1 MARCMPCS
9 ERSLRKRADALP
21 VCSISR
27 KRALW
32 FIMVYALMNVSC
44 AKSSLNSLSPQV
56 RLRKNRRTGD
66 WYFFT
71 NWSKALVFLNT
82 TTCATSDISLSWLI
96 YFRRSFLRFF
106 LPAALPKGRLCRCL
120 FSGKRSSG
128 KDQHHLFSVVC
139 CLLSIGRCP

>member
-1 MARCMPCS
+1 MNKRHYEHTLPNIRGS
-9 ERSLRKRADALP
+9 LSNTYDRLWKEERL
-21 VCSISR
+21 
-27 KRALW
+27 
-32 FIMVYALMNVSC
+32 VYALMNVSC